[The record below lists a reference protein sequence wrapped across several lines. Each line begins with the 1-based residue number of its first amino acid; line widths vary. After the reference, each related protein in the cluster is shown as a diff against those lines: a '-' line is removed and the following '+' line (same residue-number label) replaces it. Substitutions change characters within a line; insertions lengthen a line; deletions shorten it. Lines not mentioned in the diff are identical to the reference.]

1 MSIDL
6 IIRNGSVVDG
16 TGAAAYRA
24 DVAVKNG
31 RITEIG
37 RVTGTAARVIDADG
51 RIVAPGFIDP
61 HTHYDAQIC
70 WDANVTPSPWHG
82 VTSVMMGNCGVGI
95 APCTPAARNT
105 AMQDLVNV
113 EAMPFDVLD
122 RGITWDWESFPEF
135 MDAAASRRSALNLGF
150 IAPLTPFRYYV
161 MGEAATERAAS
172 ADETARIAALLD
184 EAVAAGAMGFST
196 TQLTNHIGYRG
207 RPLACRNADRAEL
220 RAYANV
226 LRNLG
231 KGVIEIALT
240 RQVSVLSDDD
250 YALLDFLLTESGRP
264 VTWLMLLTRDD
275 IPDACQA
282 SLRKAAPLLSRGAYP
297 QISPRPLTRDID
309 MKNPLSFMAF
319 PSWHPVFNRTVEEQK
334 KFYADPAFRDRF
346 RAELKGPG
354 QFTGNWDLMAVSA
367 AASPALKVHD
377 GLTIGEI
384 ARSRGVDGVDALL
397 DLAIADDLRTEFTLA
412 FLNTNQAEVG
422 RLLKDNRTLI
432 GLSDGGA
439 HLSMLCDAGYC
450 TYLLGKWV
458 RELGVLTMEQAVR
471 RITSEP
477 ADLFGIRDR
486 GRLAE
491 GMAADIVVFD
501 AATVGSGDRGEKR
514 YDLPGGARRIVM
526 PATGIEYTIVNGTV
540 VYEAGDM
547 TGALPGQVLRS

>member
-1 MSIDL
+1 MSSDL
-6 IIRNGSVVDG
+6 IIRNGSIVDG
-16 TGAAAYRA
+16 TGAPAYRA
-24 DVAVKNG
+24 DVAVSNG

-37 RVTGTAARVIDADG
+37 KVTGSATRVIDADG

-82 VTSVMMGNCGVGI
+82 VTSVVMGNCGVGI
-95 APCTPAARNT
+95 APCAPGARNT

-113 EAMPFDVLD
+113 EGMPFDVLD

-135 MDAAASRRSALNLGF
+135 MNAAASRRSALNLGF
-150 IAPLTPFRYYV
+150 FAPLTPFRYYV
-161 MGEAATERAAS
+161 MGDAAMERAAN
-172 ADETARIAALLD
+172 ADETARIAALVE
-184 EAVAAGAMGFST
+184 EAVAAGAMGLST
-196 TQLTNHIGYRG
+196 TQLNNHIGYQG

-220 RAYANV
+220 RTYANV
-226 LRNLG
+226 LKRLG

-250 YALLDFLLTESGRP
+250 YALLDFLLTEGGRP
-264 VTWLMLLTRDD
+264 VTWLTLLARDD

-282 SLRKAAPLLSRGAYP
+282 SLRKAAPLLARGAYP

-319 PSWHPVFNRTVEEQK
+319 PSWHPVFNRPLEEQK
-334 KFYADPAFRDRF
+334 KFYADPAFRNRF
-346 RAELKGPG
+346 REELKGPG
-354 QFTGNWDLMAVSA
+354 QFTGNWDLMAVSE

-377 GLTIGEI
+377 GRTIGEI

-422 RLLKDNRTLI
+422 KLLKDNRTLI

-458 RELGVLTMEQAVR
+458 RELGVLSMEQAVQ
-471 RITSEP
+471 RITAEP

-501 AATVGSGDRGEKR
+501 PATVGSGDRGEKR
-514 YDLPGGARRIVM
+514 FDLPGGARRIVM
-526 PATGIEYTIVNGTV
+526 PATGIEHTIVNGAV
-540 VYEAGDM
+540 IYESGDM